1 MKSVFFGYSA
11 KMALALL
18 AAGAMTSCYEK
29 EEVEKTPEKEL
40 PPAEYYIQGNVTSSE
55 TGEALPGASVAVN
68 GAIQSLNGDGY
79 FITDN
84 LKNAGTYKVT
94 ASLADYYD
102 AVKTVKLPPTEDGG
116 VCIASADFAMAPVY
130 VEPEPDPEPE
140 RPGLPD
146 GEQMKDAVESA
157 TNTIAEA
164 LGMDAGELADYI
176 EVDVEN
182 SKAVLTM
189 PTEVET
195 AVGES
200 KTVTLPYFVGFSST
214 IDRDYMA
221 PTKAAAATD
230 GEAWLAQAQMALN
243 IPYGMKNIGYT
254 TTFPGLEGQSINGYK
269 LTIMYQIQNFIFYGI
284 TGQVMYQAAWQ
295 AEPTY
300 ESHDNHNGH
309 GSNPSAG
316 GGTGK

>member
-29 EEVEKTPEKEL
+29 EEVEKTPEQKL
-40 PPAEYYIQGNVTSSE
+40 PPAEYYIQGNVTSAE

-68 GAIQSLNGDGY
+68 GAIQSVNGDGY
-79 FITDN
+79 FVTDD

-94 ASLADYYD
+94 AALADYYD
-102 AVKTVKLPPTEDGG
+102 AVKTVKLPPTKDGG
-116 VCIASADFAMAPVY
+116 ICIASADFFMIPVY
-130 VEPEPDPEPE
+130 VEPEPEDPE

-146 GEQMKDAVESA
+146 EEQMKDAVKGA
-157 TNTIAEA
+157 TTTIAEA
-164 LGMDAGELADYI
+164 MGLGTD
-176 EVDVEN
+176 EVDEYLEIDVN
-182 SKAVLTM
+182 NNKAVLTV
-189 PTEVET
+189 PAEVET

-200 KTVTLPYFVGFSST
+200 KTLTLPYFVGFSST

-221 PTKAAAATD
+221 PTKAAATD

-269 LTIMYQIQNFIFYGI
+269 LTIMYQIQNFTFYGI